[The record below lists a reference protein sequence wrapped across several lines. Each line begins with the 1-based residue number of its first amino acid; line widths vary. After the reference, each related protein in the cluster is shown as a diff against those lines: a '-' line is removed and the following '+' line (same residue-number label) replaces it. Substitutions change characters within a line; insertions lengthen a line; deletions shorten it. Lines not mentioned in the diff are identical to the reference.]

1 MWAGGP
7 GAYTWSVGGHSG
19 WPGDNAQPKR
29 VSDAN
34 GVPVSALSL
43 AAFALLALSLPA
55 DAAKGG
61 RSKGPATGDW
71 VIQYE
76 YGVASL
82 SPDAPYWE
90 ATLHSGGDL
99 ELTLLAF
106 PQIAAFFPTSV
117 WGTWD
122 TLRGGRTL
130 VLDPDPYT
138 HLEREAIGAGCYAGT
153 ITYTDS
159 VGTQSGPWE
168 GCPLQGPLRGARR
181 RSAGSAFSRRAR
193 RPSPSRSTPRPPP
206 R

>member
-7 GAYTWSVGGHSG
+7 GVYNSNVGGHSG
-19 WPGDNAQPKR
+19 WPDDNAQPQR

-55 DAAKGG
+55 AAAKGG
-61 RSKGPATGDW
+61 KAKGPTTGDW
-71 VIQYE
+71 VIQYGAS
-76 YGVASL
+76 GVSAL
-82 SPDAPYWE
+82 SPDAPHWE
-90 ATLHSGGDL
+90 ATLHGGGDL

-106 PQIAAFFPTSV
+106 PQIAAYFPTSV

-122 TLRGGRTL
+122 MARGGRTL
-130 VLDPDPYT
+130 ILDPDPYT
-138 HLEREAIGAGCYAGT
+138 HLEGEPVGDGCYAGT

-168 GCPLQGPLRGARR
+168 GCPL
-181 RSAGSAFSRRAR
+181 
-193 RPSPSRSTPRPPP
+193 
-206 R
+206 